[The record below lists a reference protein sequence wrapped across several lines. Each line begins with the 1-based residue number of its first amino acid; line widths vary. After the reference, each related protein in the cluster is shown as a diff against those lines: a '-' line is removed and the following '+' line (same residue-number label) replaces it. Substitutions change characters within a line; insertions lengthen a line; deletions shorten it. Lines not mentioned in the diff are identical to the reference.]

1 MPLVHIDMMK
11 GRPVEK
17 IERMVVAVSEAI
29 AASLETDITS
39 VRVVVN
45 EMEPHQ
51 YAVGGRPWRV
61 VLEDRR
67 RAAEGGAAG

>member
-11 GRPVEK
+11 GRPPEKVEAM
-17 IERMVVAVSEAI
+17 ITAVSEAI
-29 AASLETDITS
+29 AGSLDADIAT

-51 YAVGGRPWRV
+51 YGIAGKPWSQV
-61 VLEDRR
+61 AEERR
-67 RAAEGGAAG
+67 RVAEQPA

>member
-11 GRPVEK
+11 GRPPEK
-17 IERMVVAVSEAI
+17 ITRMIAAVSEAI
-29 AASLETDITS
+29 AESLDAPIST

-51 YAVGGRPWRV
+51 YGIGGKPYPV
-61 VLEDRR
+61 VVEERR
-67 RAAEGGAAG
+67 RAAEGGAR